1 MLMCVCVCVCVCV
14 RGVCPVVSRSG
25 LNGVKHLSML
35 ESRSL
40 SSVIS
45 LQLRELLLTQLLL
58 LAG

>member
-1 MLMCVCVCVCVCV
+1 MN
-14 RGVCPVVSRSG
+14 GVCPVVSRSG
-25 LNGVKHLSML
+25 LNEVKYLSML

-58 LAG
+58 HTG